1 MRPKLFL
8 IVRTVSALAA
18 SIGAGAAQLNKI
30 PRTGFLMVGFP
41 PPESAPLNENLKA
54 FHKGLLELGYV
65 EGKNIIIEH
74 QYTKGGSDRLPE
86 LTEELVRLKVDAIES
101 PGSSRRFKC
110 SRKPVTRHSGRQ

>member
-65 EGKNIIIEH
+65 EGKNIIIEY
-74 QYTKGGSDRLPE
+74 QYTKGGLIVYRSLRRSLCVSRWTPSNHQV
-86 LTEELVRLKVDAIES
+86 LRGASSVLES
-101 PGSSRRFKC
+101 R
-110 SRKPVTRHSGRQ
+110 